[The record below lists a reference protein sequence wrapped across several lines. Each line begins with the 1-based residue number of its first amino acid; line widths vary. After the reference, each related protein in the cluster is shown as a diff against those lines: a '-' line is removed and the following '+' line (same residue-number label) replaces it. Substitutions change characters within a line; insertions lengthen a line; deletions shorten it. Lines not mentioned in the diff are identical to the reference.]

1 MTMLSVRD
9 ESFVGPP
16 PMPLA
21 ATAAEHVPL
30 GNALVIV
37 RRRKWTVL
45 LITAGLFIP
54 MAGVILSIPRY
65 YETQSSLLVDTGKT
79 EFTDLQAHGGAVS
92 GDTLMIHTQTD
103 ILLSRDMAGKV
114 VDRIDLVHR
123 PELQKI
129 IYPSAPSPGPWGVM
143 DVVRHRLGLD
153 PAPPKP
159 LSRTEQRQVAID
171 WLLRHVTV
179 GNDGR
184 SYTIAVSAKTN
195 DAALSARIAN
205 AYAATYLDF
214 MRDLKITT
222 VAHAHEWLNEQIG
235 ALQSRV
241 AEAEGRVEEFRRA
254 HGLVLSQEV
263 SRDGD
268 QTTLTGRRMSR
279 VDIALTEASNKLAEQ
294 QSIYDQ
300 VQAARR
306 GGSLGALP
314 AVVASPLVQQISGE
328 LAQLEKQRADLQTTD
343 MSESP
348 RLRQLNSAIAG
359 LRAQLGAEES
369 HIAGSLRAQLDAT
382 RAEVA
387 TLEARVRDLK
397 GAVAGENVAEV
408 QLRQL
413 VSEAE
418 AAQAVYRDYLT
429 RFEQTSAQ
437 AAMQEPDAVL
447 ISYAQAPLTPSG
459 PHRGQL
465 IGAAGLLSLAVG
477 CFGTILLERLRPGVR
492 TLEQLEQRTTLF
504 PLGVVPFAGRERRPL
519 LEYRTSSYTLS
530 VDHICNML
538 RHGDERFRAQVV
550 LVTSAL
556 PGEGKTFLSVALAAS
571 TARSQ
576 ARALIIDA
584 DIRRNQVGLS
594 IRPTF
599 RPPQGEGSGASR
611 LPGLTRDIMQNV
623 DLITLRGTR
632 SNGSGRYLL
641 DLKQLAAIIAE
652 ARTLYDLILIDMPP
666 VLVIPDAASAG
677 RLVDGA
683 VIAVR
688 WQRTEMDA
696 VLTTMRRL
704 HACGVRVLG
713 GILTQAD
720 MNDLG
725 RDSSMHAY
733 LAQDLHGYDNA

>member
-9 ESFVGPP
+9 ESFVAPP
-16 PMPLA
+16 SLPLA
-21 ATAAEHVPL
+21 AAPAEHMPL

-54 MAGVILSIPRY
+54 LTGAVLYIPHY

-79 EFTDLQAHGGAVS
+79 EFTDLQAHGGAVT
-92 GDTLMIHTQTD
+92 GDTLMIHSQTD

-123 PELQKI
+123 PEIQQI
-129 IYPSAPSPGPWGVM
+129 IHPSATPTGLMGWV
-143 DVVRHRLGLD
+143 DTVRHRLGVD
-153 PAPPKP
+153 RARPAPLSPKA
-159 LSRTEQRQVAID
+159 QRQVAID
-171 WLLRHVTV
+171 WLLRHVEIR
-179 GNDGR
+179 NDGR
-184 SYTIAVSAKTN
+184 SYTIAISAKTN

-205 AYAATYLDF
+205 AYAAAYLDF

-235 ALQSRV
+235 ALQARV

-263 SRDGD
+263 ARDAD
-268 QTTLTGRRMSR
+268 QTTLTGRRMSQ
-279 VDIALTEASNKLAEQ
+279 VDVALTEATNKLAEQ
-294 QSIYDQ
+294 QSDYDQ
-300 VQAARR
+300 VLAAQH

-314 AVVASPLVQQISGE
+314 AVVASPLIQHLVGE
-328 LAQLEKQRADLQTTD
+328 LAELEKERAGLGQSDL
-343 MSESP
+343 SESP
-348 RLRQLNSAIAG
+348 RLRQLDSSIAG
-359 LRAQLGAEES
+359 LRAQIGGEQG
-369 HIAGSLRAQLDAT
+369 HIAGSLRAQLEAT
-382 RAEVA
+382 RAQVA

-413 VSEAE
+413 VSEAD
-418 AAQAVYRDYLT
+418 AARVVYRDYLT

-447 ISYAQAPLTPSG
+447 ISSAEMPLGPSG

-465 IGAAGLLSLAVG
+465 IGAAGLLSLALG
-477 CFGTILLERLRPGVR
+477 CFGAIVLERLRPGVR
-492 TLEQLEQRTTLF
+492 TLEQLEQKTTLF

-538 RHGDERFRAQVV
+538 LHGDDRFRAQAV

-571 TARSQ
+571 IARNHG
-576 ARALIIDA
+576 RALIIDA

-594 IRPTF
+594 LSPGF
-599 RPPQGEGSGASR
+599 RPPSGERPDASR
-611 LPGLTRDIMQNV
+611 LPETTRDIMQNV
-623 DLITLRGTR
+623 DLITLRGT
-632 SNGSGRYLL
+632 GSGGKSRHL
-641 DLKQLAAIIAE
+641 DLKQLGAIIAE
-652 ARTLYDLILIDMPP
+652 ARNCYDLILIDVPP
-666 VLVIPDAASAG
+666 ALVIPDAASAG

-683 VIAVR
+683 IMAVR

-696 VLTTMRRL
+696 VQTALRRL
-704 HACGVRVLG
+704 QACGVRVLG

-725 RDSSMHAY
+725 RDGSMQAY
-733 LAQDLHGYDNA
+733 LAQDPGSYGNA

>member
-1 MTMLSVRD
+1 MTILSVRD
-9 ESFVGPP
+9 ETFVGPP
-16 PMPLA
+16 PLPLA
-21 ATAAEHVPL
+21 AAPDEHVPL
-30 GNALVIV
+30 GNALAIV
-37 RRRKWTVL
+37 RRRKWTVM

-54 MAGVILSIPRY
+54 LASVIFSLPRY

-123 PELQKI
+123 PEVQQI
-129 IYPSAPSPGPWGVM
+129 IYPPAPMPGPWGVFDM
-143 DVVRHRLGLD
+143 VRHRLGLD
-153 PAPPKP
+153 RVRPQLLTRA
-159 LSRTEQRQVAID
+159 EQRQVAVD

-179 GNDGR
+179 RNDGR
-184 SYTIAVSAKTN
+184 SYTLAISAKTN

-205 AYAATYLDF
+205 AYASAYLDF

-235 ALQSRV
+235 ALQARV
-241 AEAEGRVEEFRRA
+241 AKAESRVEEFRRA

-294 QSIYDQ
+294 QSAYDQ

-314 AVVASPLVQQISGE
+314 AVVASPLVQRLSGE
-328 LAQLEKQRADLQTTD
+328 LAELEKQRAGLGTTD

-348 RLRQLNSAIAG
+348 RLRQLDSSIAG
-359 LRAQLGAEES
+359 LRAQLGAEEG
-369 HIAGSLRAQLDAT
+369 HIAGSLRAQVEAT
-382 RAEVA
+382 RAQVA

-418 AAQAVYRDYLT
+418 AAEVVYRDYLT

-447 ISYAQAPLTPSG
+447 ISYAQTPLGPSG

-465 IGAAGLLSLAVG
+465 TGAAGLLSLALG
-477 CFGTILLERLRPGVR
+477 CFGAIMLERLRPGVR
-492 TLEQLEQRTTLF
+492 TLEQLEQKTTLF

-519 LEYRTSSYTLS
+519 MEYRTSSYTLS
-530 VDHICNML
+530 VDHISNML
-538 RHGDERFRAQVV
+538 RHGDDRFRAQAV

-571 TARSQ
+571 TARNHG
-576 ARALIIDA
+576 RALIIDA
-584 DIRRNQVGLS
+584 DIRRSQVGLS

-599 RPPQGEGSGASR
+599 RPPQGDGPNGSG

-623 DLITLRGTR
+623 DLITLRGAR

-641 DLKQLAAIIAE
+641 DLKQLGAIIAE
-652 ARTLYDLILIDMPP
+652 ARNLYDLILVDMPP
-666 VLVIPDAASAG
+666 ALVIPDAASAG

-696 VLTTMRRL
+696 VLTTLRRL

-725 RDSSMHAY
+725 RESGMHAY
-733 LAQDLHGYDNA
+733 LAQDLDGYDRA

>member
-1 MTMLSVRD
+1 MTMLSLRD
-9 ESFVGPP
+9 EAFVGPSP
-16 PMPLA
+16 LPLA
-21 ATAAEHVPL
+21 TTVAEHVPL
-30 GNALVIV
+30 SQGLGVL
-37 RRRKWTVL
+37 RRRRWTVA

-54 MAGVILSIPRY
+54 LAAVILSIPRY

-79 EFTDLQAHGGAVS
+79 EFTDLQAHGGAVT
-92 GDTLMIHTQTD
+92 GDTLMIHSQTD

-123 PELQKI
+123 PELQRLIHPPATSTGVWGI
-129 IYPSAPSPGPWGVM
+129 I
-143 DVVRHRLGLD
+143 DDVRHRLGFD
-153 PAPPKP
+153 RVRPPP
-159 LSRTEQRQVAID
+159 LTAAEQRQLAVD
-171 WLLRHVTV
+171 WLLGHVSIR
-179 GNDGR
+179 NDGR
-184 SYTIAVSAKTN
+184 SYTIAIIAKTN
-195 DAALSARIAN
+195 DTALSAKIAN
-205 AYAATYLDF
+205 AYASVYLDF

-222 VAHAHEWLNEQIG
+222 LDHAHAWLNGQIG
-235 ALQSRV
+235 VLQSRV

-254 HGLVLSQEV
+254 HGLILSQEV

-300 VQAARR
+300 VQAARH

-314 AVVASPLVQQISGE
+314 AVVASPLVQRLSGE
-328 LAQLEKQRADLQTTD
+328 LAELEKQRAGLEATD

-348 RLRQLNSAIAG
+348 RLVRLASSIAG
-359 LRAQLGAEES
+359 LRAQIGAEES
-369 HIAGSLRAQLDAT
+369 HIAGSLRAQLEAT

-387 TLEARVRDLK
+387 TLEGRVHDLK

-418 AAQAVYRDYLT
+418 AARAVYRDYLT

-447 ISYAQAPLTPSG
+447 ISYAQTPLGPSG

-465 IGAAGLLSLAVG
+465 IGAGGLVSLALG
-477 CFGTILLERLRPGVR
+477 CLGAIMLERRRPGVR

-519 LEYRTSSYTLS
+519 LESRVSSYTLS
-530 VDHICNML
+530 IDHICNML
-538 RHGDERFRAQVV
+538 RHGDDRFRAQVV

-571 TARSQ
+571 TARNDG
-576 ARALIIDA
+576 RALIIDA
-584 DIRRNQVGLS
+584 DIRRNQVGVS
-594 IRPTF
+594 IRPNF
-599 RPPQGEGSGASR
+599 RPPQEGATGAPG
-611 LPGLTRDIMQNV
+611 LPGLTRDILSNV

-632 SNGSGRYLL
+632 TSGNGRYLL
-641 DLKQLAAIIAE
+641 DLKKLGAIIAE
-652 ARTLYDLILIDMPP
+652 ARTLYDLILVDMPP
-666 VLVIPDAASAG
+666 ALVIPDAAAAG

-725 RDSSMHAY
+725 RDSGMHAY
-733 LAQDLHGYDNA
+733 LAQEPYGYDNA